1 MASVAAHVRQV
12 FVYVKTMCLQAC
24 MMPVPHRYHSV
35 PGSGRIR
42 SQRGF
47 ALTEILVTVVLL
59 SIAFLGLSALMLGTI
74 RGVSR
79 SNSITTATTLARDK
93 TEQVIHADYD
103 TVIPANY
110 PLEDYN
116 TMAGHE
122 RFQRSVAITDNAP
135 QVRMKTI
142 LVTVSWKD
150 ERAQTHAL
158 TLTSTINQQ

>member
-12 FVYVKTMCLQAC
+12 LVYVKIMCLQAC
-24 MMPVPHRYHSV
+24 MMLAPHHDHSV

-59 SIAFLGLSALMLGTI
+59 SIGFLGLSAIMLGTI

-79 SNSITTATTLARDK
+79 SNSMTTATTLARDK
-93 TEQVIHADYD
+93 TEQMIHANYD

-116 TMAGHE
+116 TLAGHE
-122 RFQRSVAITDNAP
+122 RFQRSVTITDDAP
-135 QVRMKTI
+135 QVQMKTI

-150 ERAQTHAL
+150 EQAQTHSL
-158 TLTSTINQQ
+158 TLTSTINQ